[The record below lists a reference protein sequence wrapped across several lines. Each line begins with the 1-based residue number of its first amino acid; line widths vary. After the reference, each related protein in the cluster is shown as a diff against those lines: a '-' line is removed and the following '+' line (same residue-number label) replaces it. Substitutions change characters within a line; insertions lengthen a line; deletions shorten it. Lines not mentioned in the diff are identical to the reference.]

1 MEESV
6 TTKNVVEEARPIT
19 ADDVEKVEDKID
31 RFYSSIKSR
40 MMVGE
45 VITNIENN
53 AHFTFDFL
61 MLLILAGIIAFLG
74 LVESSSVVLVA
85 SMLIS
90 PLMGPILAGVFGTVI
105 GDSKLRNLGVINE
118 VFSLGICIITGF
130 LLGLFVC
137 PWIET
142 YGVPQWPTVEMHS
155 RGELRSLWVGV
166 LVAIPSGAGVALSV
180 LAGNAGSLVG
190 VAISA
195 SLLPPAVNAGFFWA
209 LSLLIGATGG
219 DIRMFAAIQDNSSIT
234 EYVPEYSDNQAIEA
248 FLLGLVSLT
257 LTILNII
264 CIIVTGIAILRLKE
278 VTPDK
283 IPQTFSEFWKTDV
296 RSRRGKYSRL
306 EDEEALMEEGK
317 EWGLDGTIIQGLFEE
332 AQKDEDMNHIK
343 RWVVATQGMKS
354 GKRPYR
360 YTVIGGQGNT
370 TSYQSVREGPGYRV
384 NKTTLL
390 RQQRLQEMKETE
402 ASK

>member
-1 MEESV
+1 MAVAS
-6 TTKNVVEEARPIT
+6 VVEEARPIT
-19 ADDVEKVEDKID
+19 ADEIGKVEDKID
-31 RFYSSIKSR
+31 RFYNSIKSR

-45 VITNIENN
+45 VISNIENN
-53 AHFTFDFL
+53 AHFTFDFM

-118 VFSLGICIITGF
+118 LFSLCICILAGF
-130 LLGLFVC
+130 VMGLMVC

-142 YGVPQWPTVEMHS
+142 YGVPQWPTTEMHS
-155 RGELRSLWVGV
+155 RGQMRSLWVGV
-166 LVAIPSGAGVALSV
+166 LVAVPSGAGVALSV

-209 LSLLIGATGG
+209 LSLLIGATDGSV
-219 DIRMFAAIQDNSSIT
+219 RMFGAIDENFNIT
-234 EYVPEYSDNQAIEA
+234 EYRPEYSENQAIEA

-306 EDEEALMEEGK
+306 EDEEALLEEGK
-317 EWGLDGTIIQGLFEE
+317 EYGLDGTIIQGLFEE
-332 AQKDEDMNHIK
+332 AQKDEDMNHIRK
-343 RWVVATQGMKS
+343 WVVATQGVKS
-354 GKRPYR
+354 AKRPYR
-360 YTVIGGQGNT
+360 YTVIGDKGPT
-370 TSYQSVREGPGYRV
+370 SSYQSVREGPGYRL
-384 NKTTLL
+384 NKASML
-390 RQQRLQEMKETE
+390 RQQRLKELKE
-402 ASK
+402 NPEI